1 MRTAKTI
8 LTVIQERGKERKP
21 IERVYKLLF
30 NRELYLN
37 AYAKLYPNKGALT
50 KGVTEETADGM
61 SIRKIDRII
70 ELLREEKYRWKPA
83 RREYIPKKNGKIDV
97 VLSEELDQSVREQF
111 SDYGSLFSWLG
122 NISGMAGARVLK
134 KLPSQ
139 TEIEVM
145 DAPFQTVLDALQKAG
160 KIIEI
165 KEDGASG
172 IVMAGKANMNPA
184 YVIIH
189 QENGKVMVMATAK
202 EGLIKQHTAAG
213 AIGKIRQLI

>member
-1 MRTAKTI
+1 MPKIRCPRFGCNGIGLPAGTNNMSKSLEST
-8 LTVIQERGKERKP
+8 QE
-21 IERVYKLLF
+21 
-30 NRELYLN
+30 
-37 AYAKLYPNKGALT
+37 
-50 KGVTEETADGM
+50 
-61 SIRKIDRII
+61 
-70 ELLREEKYRWKPA
+70 
-83 RREYIPKKNGKIDV
+83 IDV
-97 VLSEELDQSVREQF
+97 VLSKELDQSVREQF

-145 DAPFQTVLDALQKAG
+145 DVPLQTVLDALQKAG
-160 KIIEI
+160 NIIET
-165 KEDGASG
+165 KEDDASG